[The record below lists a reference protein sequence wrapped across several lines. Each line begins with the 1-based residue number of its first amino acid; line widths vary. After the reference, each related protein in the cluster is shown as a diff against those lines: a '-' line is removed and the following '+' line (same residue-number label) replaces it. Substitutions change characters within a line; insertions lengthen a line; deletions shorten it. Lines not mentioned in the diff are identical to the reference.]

1 MMGLGVQELLIL
13 LAIIVIL
20 FGAAKLPAL
29 GGAIGESIRNFKK
42 GIKEE
47 YPSEAKTKI
56 VKMDTSDSKTHVPQD
71 SDKQG

>member
-1 MMGLGVQELLIL
+1 MGLGVQELLIL

-47 YPSEAKTKI
+47 DPSAAKTKI
-56 VKMDTSDSKTHVPQD
+56 VKMDSVDDKSASSSD